1 MPRDGMI
8 DVMNAVAAAEGPL
21 LVLGGPG
28 TGKTSLLVD
37 AAAQRLRAGDPPAL
51 IFAAS
56 RQAASEL
63 RDAIVRACGQTMLAP
78 RVLTIH
84 AFCLEL
90 VRAFGHD
97 DDAPPQLLT
106 APEQEFRIRELLA
119 GWAGEWPAELGEAV
133 ATRAFAAQVR
143 AVLARARQLGLD
155 PADVAAHGRSAGER
169 GWADVGA
176 FMAEYLDV
184 LDAEARLDYA
194 ELVHRA
200 RLLLHQPDVRE
211 AVLRGVGAVYVDEWC
226 ELDPAQIA
234 LLRSLVPDGF
244 PIVALAD
251 PDTAIFSFRG
261 AHPRA
266 AAEFVRLFT
275 TPTAPVGVE
284 VLTTAWRQPPALV
297 EALGSVRR
305 RLGAPALEGAEPAR
319 AYRAVQAGGTGGGVG
334 VWTFPDEA
342 TQARALA
349 GELRSAHLE
358 HGLAWGEMAVL
369 VRSGRRQIP
378 ALARALA
385 DAGIPVEVAGDEIG
399 LAAELAVRPLLLA
412 LEVAGAGGVPD
423 ADEAHRL
430 LLSGWGG
437 FDAVSIRRLGRRLRA
452 EDPAAVTVPAETL
465 IAEALGGLREVP
477 ADDESLALRRDLL
490 ADASRVVAAGGRPDE
505 ALWQLWDGTHWP
517 AALREEALRGQDSAP
532 RAHRDLDAVTA
543 LFRLAHES
551 LAPPGA
557 EGVRWFLAE
566 VAQQQIPADSQRE
579 AAVAGRG
586 VRVLTAHRAKGHQ
599 WPFVVVAGV
608 QEGVWPDIA
617 RRGSVFDP
625 LRLSSAGLG
634 EGVQTRELVASERR
648 LFLLACS
655 RASGRLLVTAVEG
668 TEGEEDRPSRFLP
681 ELGRAIRRVEVPE
694 PRLTTLRALVAE
706 LRRVLQDPATSPRLR
721 AAAAQR
727 LARLADADA
736 ADQPWLVPDAD
747 PQRWWG
753 MREPTSW
760 AAPARG
766 TLTLSPSQ
774 LESILRCPRQ
784 YFLQREARAD
794 PPRGSAT
801 ILGSVIHAVAERAAT
816 GELSA
821 ASADALLD
829 EVWSGIPFPAAWL
842 SASERAE
849 ADAAVARFLTW
860 QASHEHADVLGV
872 EVPFSVDVDVAGRPV
887 TLRGTVDR
895 LERTPQ
901 GQLRVIDFKTGRR
914 APSSAEARALPQIG
928 VYQLAIEAG
937 GFADVAPGAGSAGAS
952 LVYLRLDSTEGY
964 PKELRQPSLTEA
976 PHLSEDPD
984 ELAHPTWVHH
994 RVAQARDVLVRG
1006 DFEARP
1012 GAHCQYCPVR
1022 NSCPARSGQVV

>member
-1 MPRDGMI
+1 MI
-8 DVMNAVAAAEGPL
+8 DVMNVVAAAEGPL

-37 AAAQRLRAGDPPAL
+37 AAAQRLREGRPPAL

-63 RDAIVRACGQTMLAP
+63 RDRIVRACGQTMFAP

-84 AFCLEL
+84 AFCLE
-90 VRAFGHD
+90 VVHAFGHD
-97 DDAPPQLLT
+97 DDALPQLLT

-119 GWAGEWPAELGEAV
+119 GWVGEWPAELGEAV
-133 ATRAFAAQVR
+133 GTRAFASQVR

-155 PADVAAHGRSAGER
+155 PADVAAHGREAGER
-169 GWADVGA
+169 GWADLGA

-200 RLLLHQPDVRE
+200 RLLLEHPGVRD
-211 AVLRGVGAVYVDEWC
+211 ALLADVGAVYVDEWC

-244 PIVALAD
+244 PVVALAD

-266 AAEFVRLFT
+266 AAEFVRLFGGSDR
-275 TPTAPVGVE
+275 VGIE
-284 VLTTAWRQPPALV
+284 VLTTAHGQSPALV
-297 EALGSVRR
+297 EALGAVRR
-305 RLGAPALEGAEPAR
+305 RLGAPALDGADTAR
-319 AYRAVQAGGTGGGVG
+319 AYRAPRPGGSGTVG
-334 VWTFPDEA
+334 VWTLPDEA
-342 TQARALA
+342 TQARVIA
-349 GELRSAHLE
+349 GELRAAHLE
-358 HGLAWGEMAVL
+358 RDVPWGDMAVL

-378 ALARALA
+378 ALARVLA

-437 FDAVSIRRLGRRLRA
+437 FDAVSVRRLGRRLRA
-452 EDPAAVTVPAETL
+452 ADPAAATMPAETL
-465 IAEALGGLREVP
+465 IAQALAGTRAVPEGEEA
-477 ADDESLALRRDLL
+477 LALRRDLL
-490 ADASRVVAAGGRPDE
+490 AGATAVVARGGRPDE
-505 ALWQLWDGTHWP
+505 ALWLLWDGTDWP
-517 AALREEALRGQDSAP
+517 AALRSEALRGQDSAP

-586 VRVLTAHRAKGHQ
+586 VRVLTAHRAKGHH

-608 QEGVWPDIA
+608 QEGVWPDIT
-617 RRGSVFDP
+617 RHGSVFDP
-625 LRLSSAGLG
+625 LRLSTAGLG
-634 EGVQTRELVASERR
+634 DGVQTRELVASERR

-655 RASGRLLVTAVEG
+655 RATDRLLVTAVEG
-668 TEGEEDRPSRFLP
+668 VEGEEDRPSRFLA
-681 ELGRAIRRVEVPE
+681 ELGRAVRRVEAPE

-706 LRRVLQDPATSPRLR
+706 LRRVLQDASASPTLR
-721 AAAAQR
+721 SAAAQR
-727 LARLADADA
+727 LARLADAGEVDGLRPA
-736 ADQPWLVPDAD
+736 PDAD
-747 PQRWWG
+747 PHRWWG
-753 MREPTSW
+753 MRPPTSW

-766 TLTLSPSQ
+766 TLQLSPSQ
-774 LESILRCPRQ
+774 LQSILQCPRQ

-816 GELSA
+816 GELSPDSA
-821 ASADALLD
+821 ADLLD
-829 EVWSGIPFPAAWL
+829 EVWADIPFPAAWL
-842 SASERAE
+842 SASERVE
-849 ADAAVARFLTW
+849 ADAAVARFLAW
-860 QASHEHADVLGV
+860 QAGHEHADVVGV
-872 EVPFSVDVDVAGRPV
+872 EVPFAVEVQVDGHPV
-887 TLRGTVDR
+887 TLRGAVDR

-901 GQLRVIDFKTGRR
+901 GHLRVIDFKTGRH
-914 APSSAEARALPQIG
+914 APTAAEAAAMPQIG

-937 GFADVAPGAGSAGAS
+937 AFADAAPGASSAGGS

-976 PHLSEDPD
+976 PHLSDDPE

-994 RVAQARDVLVRG
+994 RVAQARRILAEG
-1006 DFEARP
+1006 SFEARP
-1012 GAHCQYCPVR
+1012 GDHCTYCPVR
-1022 NSCPARSGQVV
+1022 SSCPARSGQVV